1 MIIDE
6 ETIKARRA
14 ELETEMKNVQD
25 QMSANLNAFRGAIQ
39 QCDFFLDVLTKEKEE
54 ENKDE

>member
-6 ETIKARRA
+6 ETIIARRT

-39 QCDFFLDVLTKEKEE
+39 QCDYFLDILTKVEE
-54 ENKDE
+54 EKDE

>member
-1 MIIDE
+1 MNIDE
-6 ETIKARRA
+6 ETIKTRRA

-39 QCDFFLDVLTKEKEE
+39 QCDYFLDILTKKEE
-54 ENKDE
+54 DKDE

>member
-6 ETIKARRA
+6 ETIIARRT

-39 QCDFFLDVLTKEKEE
+39 QCDNFLEILNKVEE
-54 ENKDE
+54 EKDE